1 MPPESLLLPD
11 GVRDKVADFFEAR
24 AAAVDAGQATTREG
38 LAFLQNGVLRDS
50 EDCHDSLLRSA
61 QAIATLARSDMSTAF
76 ALWCHR
82 MVCLYLSQATPAS
95 PLRTEVLP
103 RVLRAELL
111 GSTALAAGMA
121 HFVCGAPLPVTARR
135 DSGGFVLQGRTHWA
149 SNLCPLGFIQVTTA
163 ATEDVP
169 IVVALP
175 SGQPGLEVDPYP
187 RLLALQ
193 STQSAGVSYRGAGVP
208 DEWVITRQFVPFI
221 RQVRPAFLVLQ
232 SSFCWGLAHRA
243 LAEAAAALRGPG
255 EALRDDLALL
265 DARLHKMGATLY
277 QLAAGRCASAA
288 MLDLVRLRLEA
299 AQLATAAVMLESKAV
314 GGRSYQ
320 LDHATN
326 RRFREAAFLPIQA
339 PTEAQLRGELAAER
353 SKKATPESHG

>member
-11 GVRDKVADFFEAR
+11 GVRDEVADFFEAR
-24 AAAVDAGQATTREG
+24 AAAVDAGRATTREG
-38 LAFLQNGVLRDS
+38 LAFLHNGVLRDS
-50 EDCHDSLLRSA
+50 EDGHDSLLLSA
-61 QAIATLARSDMSTAF
+61 QAIATVARSDMSTAF
-76 ALWCHR
+76 VLWCHR
-82 MVCLYLSQATPAS
+82 MVCLYLGRSTPES
-95 PLRTEVLP
+95 PLRAQILT

-121 HFVCGAPLPVTARR
+121 HFVCGSPLTVTARR

-149 SNLCPLGFIQVTTA
+149 SNLCPLGFIQVTVA

-193 STQSAGVSYRGAGVP
+193 STQSAGVSYRDARVT
-208 DEWVITRQFVPFI
+208 DEWVITRQLMPFI

-265 DARLHKMGATLY
+265 QARVQEMGAALY
-277 QLAAGRCASAA
+277 QLAAGHGASAA
-288 MLDLVRLRLEA
+288 TLDLVRLRLEA
-299 AQLATAAVMLESKAV
+299 ARLATAAVALESKAV

-320 LDHATN
+320 LDHASN

-339 PTEAQLRGELAAER
+339 PTEAQLRGELTAGLGNQAA
-353 SKKATPESHG
+353 PESHG